1 MKLSIITILAI
12 VGFSVFA
19 DSQDRLKAMPEE
31 DMTLMSSQI
40 DTAQAY
46 CLAQNIYFEAG
57 NQSLEGMAAVADVTL
72 NRVQEERYPDTICGV
87 VKAGVKNSNGTMKKH
102 KCQFSWYC
110 DGKSDEIPVDSLH
123 LGINEAW
130 KNSQHIARAMLL
142 EYNLTDVGTYFGIT
156 EGSTHYHATYVVPN
170 WINDRGMVRIRQIG
184 SHIFYKFH

>member
-1 MKLSIITILAI
+1 MKILVAFVLIIIGLTAL
-12 VGFSVFA
+12 
-19 DSQDRLKAMPEE
+19 PE
-31 DMTLMSSQI
+31 SQI
-40 DTAQAY
+40 EGQVLAQVSSEKSVKWDATQEY

-72 NRVQEERYPDTICGV
+72 NRVENDSYPNDICSV
-87 VKAGVKNSNGTMKKH
+87 VKEGLKHPDGAMKRH
-102 KCQFSWYC
+102 MCQFSWYC